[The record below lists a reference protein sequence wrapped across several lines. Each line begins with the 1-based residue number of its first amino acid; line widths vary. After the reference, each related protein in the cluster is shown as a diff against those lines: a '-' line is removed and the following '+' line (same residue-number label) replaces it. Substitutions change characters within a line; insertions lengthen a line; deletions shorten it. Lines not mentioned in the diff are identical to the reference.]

1 LSGPAPV
8 WYNYPLSLSQGASMK
23 SIGREILWNLP
34 PSTAVVMYALF
45 GVVVIVFGWGIF
57 ERIRIY
63 RRGRP
68 ERENRLDD
76 LWART
81 LDALRIGLGQKKV
94 LERNA
99 GGLIHLAI
107 YSGFIVLFLATCL
120 VALEFDLGVRIL
132 DGDFYIAFKLF
143 VDTFGLALLAG
154 VAVALVR
161 RHLFR
166 PAGLTR
172 DGDDLL
178 QLLLIGAI
186 AVTGFLLEILRIA
199 ATRPVAAPA
208 SYVSNAFV
216 PLFSGTALMDLLAAH
231 RAIWWV
237 HLLLAFGFLA
247 SIPLTKMLHLG
258 AAPVNIFLR
267 TSRPK
272 GALQPIP
279 NIEDEEK
286 IGVSAVEDF
295 SWKQLL
301 SSDACTKCGRC
312 QDECPA
318 YAAQMPLSPRDVVL
332 KTRDQMSRDLAGS
345 LVPSQAVLDKKTGL
359 PVVPAFTTEVLFPDE
374 IWSCT
379 TCRACMEACP
389 VWIEHIDMIVDVRR
403 GYVSGSRIP
412 DGARVALRKMGDTG
426 NPWGLPQDDRIQWMS
441 GLDVPV
447 AAERKEFEYL
457 YWPGCAGAYDPR
469 NQKVTRTVARLLSRA
484 GVDYAVLGLEETC
497 CGAFAR
503 PMGEEGLFGLGM
515 AGMVKEVFAS
525 YKIRKVITQC
535 PHCFNTFRNEY
546 PQFGVNVEVIHHS
559 VLLRDLI
566 ARGKL
571 SPSKAINLLVAF
583 HDSCYL
589 GRHNDIYDAPR
600 EALGSVPGITI
611 NEMEKNRER
620 GFCCGAGGGGMWL
633 ELPGKRIN
641 HLRFDQ
647 AMRTGANAIGSAC
660 PYCLIMFDDAAKF
673 HNMDE
678 MVQTRDIAEI
688 IAESL

>member
-1 LSGPAPV
+1 
-8 WYNYPLSLSQGASMK
+8 MK
-23 SIGREILWNLP
+23 AVGREILWNLP
-34 PSTAVVMYALF
+34 PSTATIMYALF
-45 GVVVIVFGWGIF
+45 GAVVVVFAWGIYQ
-57 ERIRIY
+57 RVGAW
-63 RRGRP
+63 RRGRA
-68 ERENRLDD
+68 EKEDRLDD
-76 LWART
+76 LWGRT
-81 LDALRIGLGQKKV
+81 VDALRIGLGQQKV
-94 LERNA
+94 FERNI
-99 GGLIHLAI
+99 GGLMHLAI
-107 YSGFIVLFLATCL
+107 YSAFIVLFIATCL

-132 DGDFYIAFKLF
+132 DGGFYIVFKLF
-143 VDTFGLALLAG
+143 VDTFGLILLAG
-154 VAVALVR
+154 VFVALVR

-166 PAGLTR
+166 PEGLTR
-172 DGDDLL
+172 EGDDLL

-199 ATRPVAAPA
+199 ATNPAAAPS
-208 SYVSNAFV
+208 SYVSNAFA
-216 PLFSGTALMDLLAAH
+216 PLFSGIELKDLLAAH
-231 RAIWWV
+231 RALWWA

-247 SIPLTKMLHLG
+247 AIPLTKMLHLG
-258 AAPVNIFLR
+258 AGPLNIFLR

-279 NIEDEEK
+279 RIEDEEK
-286 IGVSAVEDF
+286 IGVTAVEDF

-318 YAAQMPLSPRDVVL
+318 HAAEMPLSPRDVVL
-332 KTRDQMSRDLAGS
+332 KTRDQMSLELQWS
-345 LVPSQAVLDKKTGL
+345 LVPSAADLDKKTGR
-359 PVVPAFTTEVLFPDE
+359 PVVPAFAFEVLSPDE

-379 TCRACMEACP
+379 TCRACMQACP
-389 VWIEHIDMIVDVRR
+389 VLIEHIDMIVDVRR
-403 GYVSGSRIP
+403 GYVAGSRIP
-412 DGARVALRKMGDTG
+412 DGARTALRKMGDTG
-426 NPWGLPQDDRIQWMS
+426 NPWGLPQDDRVQWTA
-441 GLDVPV
+441 GLDVPL
-447 AAERKEFEYL
+447 AADKKEFEYL

-469 NQKVTRTVARLLSRA
+469 NQKVTRTVASLLSRA
-484 GVDYAVLGLEETC
+484 GVDYAILGLEETC

-503 PMGEEGLFGLGM
+503 PMGEEGLFQLGM
-515 AGMVKEVFAS
+515 VEMVKEIFAS
-525 YKIRKVITQC
+525 YNVKKVITQC
-535 PHCFNTFRNEY
+535 PHCFNSFRKEY
-546 PQFGVNVEVIHHS
+546 PQFGVNVDVIHHS
-559 VLLRDLI
+559 VLLRDLM
-566 ARGKL
+566 ARGRL
-571 SPSKAINLLVAF
+571 APSKPVNRLVAF

-589 GRHNDIYDAPR
+589 GRHNDFYDAPR
-600 EALGSVPGITI
+600 EALGAVPGITI

-678 MVQTRDIAEI
+678 SVQTKDIAEI